1 MTGDVK
7 GVDLEQVSVTS
18 GPSTVNVYN
27 NDEKRRKHSS
37 TTLEQ
42 RVERLERATFGDDVI
57 GLYGVIRQQQRQTR
71 WLQILTVAVA
81 VSEILRLYTG

>member
-27 NDEKRRKHSS
+27 DDKRPIQRSAS
-37 TTLEQ
+37 LEQ

-57 GLYGVIRQQQRQTR
+57 GLYGVIRQQRTQTR
-71 WLQILTVAVA
+71 WLQLLTAAVA
-81 VSEILRLYTG
+81 ASELLRFWIS